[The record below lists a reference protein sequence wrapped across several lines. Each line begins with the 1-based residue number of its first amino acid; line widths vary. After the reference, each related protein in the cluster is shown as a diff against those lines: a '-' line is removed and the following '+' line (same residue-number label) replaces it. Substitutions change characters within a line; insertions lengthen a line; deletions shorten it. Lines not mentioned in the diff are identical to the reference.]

1 MLAKTSLFLQ
11 LCLILIFLSPTSGVK
26 SQTTQELDWAVK
38 EGEYQTYIYT
48 KYYSI
53 YRENPHEVTASI
65 RTVNGETS
73 KIIFKK
79 GLTISFKVE
88 TVTKYG
94 VIGKSTYYGN
104 ITSVS
109 YTIAY
114 ALGSWI
120 IRKTVDNASY
130 WKSLY
135 QKKEEFSVVNN
146 YVIYDYTISSTKLNY
161 LNVEKWNWKTGWLN
175 YYHEKGWNATMT
187 LFDFE
192 LRILSD
198 QPLTSFPINVVFGSS
213 LLFSIGAV
221 SLILRHIQKRKMIIW
236 KFKK

>member
-1 MLAKTSLFLQ
+1 MNYMPAKLSLFLQ
-11 LCLILIFLSPTSGVK
+11 LCLILIILSPVSSIK
-26 SQTTQELDWAVK
+26 SQTTQELEWAVK
-38 EGEYQTYIYT
+38 EGESQTYIYT

-65 RTVNGETS
+65 RTVNGGIS

-88 TVTKYG
+88 AVTKYG
-94 VIGKSTYYGN
+94 VIGRSTYYGN

-109 YTIAY
+109 YTIAF

-130 WKSLY
+130 WRSLY

-146 YVIYDYTISSTKLNY
+146 YVIYDYKISSAKLNY

-192 LRILSD
+192 LRVLSD
-198 QPLTSFPINVVFGSS
+198 QMSSSLPMNVIFGSS
-213 LLFSIGAV
+213 LLFSIGTL
-221 SLILRHIQKRKMIIW
+221 SLILRHIS
-236 KFKK
+236 KKVK